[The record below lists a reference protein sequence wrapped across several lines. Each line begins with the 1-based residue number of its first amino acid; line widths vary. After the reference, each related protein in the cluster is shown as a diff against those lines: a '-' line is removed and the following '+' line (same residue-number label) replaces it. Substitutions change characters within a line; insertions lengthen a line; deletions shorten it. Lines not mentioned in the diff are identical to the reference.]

1 MGEIQKINPQCIF
14 GYMTGYMVYDYPV
27 SIKNTHK
34 ENVMN
39 AQNKTSLGKAA
50 AIFVGMAIVFAA
62 LIVAANSASNSF
74 AQLVLVSTGSAMLGS
89 GVIFFL
95 ISAAK

>member
-1 MGEIQKINPQCIF
+1 MASPV
-14 GYMTGYMVYDYPV
+14 VYGYPV

-39 AQNKTSLGKAA
+39 AQNKSSLGKAV
-50 AIFVGMAIVFAA
+50 AIFVGMAVVFAT
-62 LIVAANSASNSF
+62 LIMAASSVSNSF

>member
-1 MGEIQKINPQCIF
+1 
-14 GYMTGYMVYDYPV
+14 
-27 SIKNTHK
+27 
-34 ENVMN
+34 
-39 AQNKTSLGKAA
+39 
-50 AIFVGMAIVFAA
+50 MAVVFAT
-62 LIVAANSASNSF
+62 LIMAASSVSNSF

>member
-1 MGEIQKINPQCIF
+1 
-14 GYMTGYMVYDYPV
+14 MTSTRVYSYPL

-39 AQNKTSLGKAA
+39 AQKRSSLGKTV
-50 AIFVGMAIVFAA
+50 AIFVGLVIVFAA
-62 LIVAANSASNSF
+62 LIMAANSVGNSF

>member
-14 GYMTGYMVYDYPV
+14 GYMTSPRVYGYPV
-27 SIKNTHK
+27 SIKNTRK

-39 AQNKTSLGKAA
+39 TQNKTSLGKAA
-50 AIFVGMAIVFAA
+50 AIFVGMAVVFAV
-62 LIVAANSASNSF
+62 LLVAANSVSNSF
-74 AQLVLVSTGSAMLGS
+74 AQLVLVSTGSAMFGS
-89 GVIFFL
+89 GVTFFL